1 MMQVETV
8 DLFAWLKLQQCDD
21 ISEADLYLIIQHL
34 DSNNDGKL
42 SLAEFV
48 KMVTP
53 TKDWTTWHNSYRQ
66 KQLIGDYKNAT
77 TTIGHKMLHQ
87 IQKVIKAEIKC
98 HLQVEELKK
107 ELVNQSDFQLLSLF
121 RAIDKYAHCSVNVDN
136 LRMWMIGL
144 NDDPKD

>member
-8 DLFAWLKLQQCDD
+8 DLFAWLKLQHCDD

-77 TTIGHKMLHQ
+77 TTIG
-87 IQKVIKAEIKC
+87 
-98 HLQVEELKK
+98 
-107 ELVNQSDFQLLSLF
+107 
-121 RAIDKYAHCSVNVDN
+121 
-136 LRMWMIGL
+136 
-144 NDDPKD
+144 